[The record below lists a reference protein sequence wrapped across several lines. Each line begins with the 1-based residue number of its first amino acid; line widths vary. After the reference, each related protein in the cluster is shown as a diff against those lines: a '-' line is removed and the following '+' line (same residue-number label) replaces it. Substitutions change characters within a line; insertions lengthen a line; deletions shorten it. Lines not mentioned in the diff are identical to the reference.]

1 MKARRN
7 KTRKAR
13 RNKPMKGR
21 FTLLLAFGLVALV
34 VVKSLP
40 DITRYLKMREM

>member
-1 MKARRN
+1 MIARF
-7 KTRKAR
+7 A
-13 RNKPMKGR
+13 
-21 FTLLLAFGLVALV
+21 LLLMLGLVALV